1 MNSVRLIVIMWL
13 AAIGIVTYGHY
24 KNAGTGLP
32 PASGYF
38 GSALTYSLLAGLAQV
53 PQAAPIAGLF
63 SVAWTASLFWR
74 VNGVPLAPL
83 STAKEATA

>member
-1 MNSVRLIVIMWL
+1 MKRS
-13 AAIGIVTYGHY
+13 IVTLF
-24 KNAGTGLP
+24 A
-32 PASGYF
+32 AAAVSM
-38 GSALTYSLLAGLAQV
+38 AVSLAAQV